1 HATWYVFALICFI
14 LLSGLIVYR
23 KKRKKEL
30 EFEDKILNK

>member
-1 HATWYVFALICFI
+1 I